1 MEEIDNSIQPEEN
14 PYPGVAQRLIA
25 MFLDGAV
32 LLVMLIFFSYFFSL
46 FNDPPA
52 YVKMVVFIFIVLLYD
67 PLFTSLFG
75 GTIGHMMQGI
85 RVRKQ
90 ANESEKIVFPLALLR
105 YIVKAFLGWVSL
117 LVVYRND
124 KRKAIHDY
132 LAGSVVVFKDK

>member
-1 MEEIDNSIQPEEN
+1 MEEIDNPIEPGN
-14 PYPGVAQRLIA
+14 PYPGVTQRLIA

-32 LLVMLIFFSYFFSL
+32 LLVMFIFFSYFFSL

-52 YVKMVVFIFIVLLYD
+52 YAKMVVFIFIVLLYD

-90 ANESEKIVFPLALLR
+90 SNESEKIIFPLALIR
-105 YIVKAFLGWVSL
+105 YLVKLFLGWISL
-117 LVVYRND
+117 IVVYKNE

-132 LAGSVVVFKDK
+132 AAGSVVVFKN